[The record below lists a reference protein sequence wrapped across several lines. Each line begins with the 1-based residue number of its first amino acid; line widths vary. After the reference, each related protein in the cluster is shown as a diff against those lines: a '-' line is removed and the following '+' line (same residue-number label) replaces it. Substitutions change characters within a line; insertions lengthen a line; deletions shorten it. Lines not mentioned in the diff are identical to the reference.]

1 MIIVKSAA
9 NDCVVVFA
17 HLMFVTLST
26 CHEFIRLKISLILF
40 NMARASNLGK
50 EKNIK
55 RLITNS
61 TCVTR
66 HRDTLLYKMINF
78 HLDDGAER
86 VFADLTASDRL
97 DLSFA
102 PNKIIPIEIYTTI
115 N

>member
-1 MIIVKSAA
+1 
-9 NDCVVVFA
+9 
-17 HLMFVTLST
+17 
-26 CHEFIRLKISLILF
+26 
-40 NMARASNLGK
+40 
-50 EKNIK
+50 
-55 RLITNS
+55 
-61 TCVTR
+61 
-66 HRDTLLYKMINF
+66 MINF